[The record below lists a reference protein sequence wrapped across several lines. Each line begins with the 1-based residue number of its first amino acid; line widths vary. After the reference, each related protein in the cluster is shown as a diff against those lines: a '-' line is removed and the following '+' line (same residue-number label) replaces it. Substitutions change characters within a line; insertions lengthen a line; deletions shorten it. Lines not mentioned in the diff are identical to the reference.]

1 MKKKSFHI
9 LNELNPED
17 IRHTKTE
24 KEMQRNRNETLKTNM
39 LSMLEKTHHCI
50 NVTKNNYNKKEV

>member
-1 MKKKSFHI
+1 MSKIGTIDEKKKSFHI

-17 IRHTKTE
+17 IRHTKPE

-39 LSMLEKTHHCI
+39 LSMLEKAHCI
-50 NVTKNNYNKKEV
+50 TERK